1 MLFQQTTGSKNE
13 RTAAFLWCILLR
25 MFLSRVAS
33 CKVNGHHRRNISP
46 KAFMKELDCLC
57 KTKPRVLSFP
67 RWHVAIGQFVS
78 DILKKGHM
86 NYLKTHRN
94 DAFSWINNDLI
105 LYILIK
111 PEVSVSILYFKKS
124 VLYDDSQSFQQSKA
138 ETIRQCEEKK
148 WFFPS
153 LSQLC
158 FHITCNLCKKSW
170 KAGTVCYM
178 LDSVV

>member
-25 MFLSRVAS
+25 MFLNRVAS

-86 NYLKTHRN
+86 NYVKTHRN

-111 PEVSVSILYFKKS
+111 PDVSVSILYLKKS

-138 ETIRQCEEKK
+138 ESIRQCEEKK

-158 FHITCNLCKKSW
+158 LVISLVTYVKKILKSRN
-170 KAGTVCYM
+170 
-178 LDSVV
+178 SVLYVR

>member
-86 NYLKTHRN
+86 NYVKTHRN

-105 LYILIK
+105 
-111 PEVSVSILYFKKS
+111 SVSILYFKKS

-138 ETIRQCEEKK
+138 ETIRQCEEKSD
-148 WFFPS
+148 FFQVY
-153 LSQLC
+153 LS
-158 FHITCNLCKKSW
+158 F
-170 KAGTVCYM
+170 A
-178 LDSVV
+178 

>member
-33 CKVNGHHRRNISP
+33 CKVNGHHRHNISP

-86 NYLKTHRN
+86 NYVKTHRN

-111 PEVSVSILYFKKS
+111 PDVSVSILYLKKS
-124 VLYDDSQSFQQSKA
+124 VLYDDSQPFQQSKA

-158 FHITCNLCKKSW
+158 LVISLVTYVKKTLKSRN
-170 KAGTVCYM
+170 
-178 LDSVV
+178 SVLYVR

>member
-138 ETIRQCEEKK
+138 ETIRQCEEKSD
-148 WFFPS
+148 FFQVYLSFAFIS
-153 LSQLC
+153 LVTYVKNPEKQEQC
-158 FHITCNLCKKSW
+158 VIC
-170 KAGTVCYM
+170 
-178 LDSVV
+178 

>member
-1 MLFQQTTGSKNE
+1 MLFQQTTGSKNK

-25 MFLSRVAS
+25 MFLSREAS
-33 CKVNGHHRRNISP
+33 CKVNGQHRRNISP

-67 RWHVAIGQFVS
+67 RWHVALGQFVS

-86 NYLKTHRN
+86 NYVKTHRN
-94 DAFSWINNDLI
+94 DALSWINTDLI

-124 VLYDDSQSFQQSKA
+124 VLYDDSQSFKQSKA
-138 ETIRQCEEKK
+138 ETIRQCEGKK
-148 WFFPS
+148 WFFS
-153 LSQLC
+153 KFISALLS
-158 FHITCNLCKKSW
+158 HITCNLCKKNPE
-170 KAGTVCYM
+170 KQEQCVIR
-178 LDSVV
+178 